1 MADDALYGFATGFAQ
16 GFSQTYT
23 ARMQA
28 EAAEKRDKIRFG
40 AQAWLQKENQFQAAK
55 RADEELM
62 SQAEALVSSES
73 LIPNDA
79 VVDIYNMLKAGRTP
93 KMIIDDVRTAGA
105 KFDALPTPN
114 EGSELTTPNIT
125 NEIEQT
131 DAMMGEN
138 TGLSTAAD
146 NSGIVVPSSDEK
158 PKEDTSTAP
167 KDETDPNNPF
177 AQYNQDI
184 REAVNQTDGDYFDQ
198 VIAGYS
204 PEVKPGKYK
213 FTPGVTKTDVPSLEQ
228 MLARSVYDS
237 PEFKQAVADGD
248 TTKQQEL
255 ILKGIQSKKGD
266 AGGLP
271 FGTGGVAA
279 SMNAWALTEEGKSA
293 LKNNDSMAIAKQ
305 WAKLD
310 DVINPPS
317 ESTSGTPKKDFDLE
331 DLEGSFMN
339 IWERSEAGQKAIESG
354 DATAIAEAVAASHEQ
369 ANNVRTSINIGYG
382 FDPTEVKSLD
392 QLPGLREKYKDE
404 PTILSQLTKIEEGL
418 LSAKRDETLAGDK
431 GKDYTVYG
439 IVNGQLSSLGTGT
452 RRGGKLYLNG
462 EEIPSTDASQFYLAS
477 TDQPL
482 DAVKISASDWVKKQN
497 KLYGSVDFANTALV
511 YLAELE
517 QNEFA
522 RTYVARFASGVGEVL
537 NELDALKNLA
547 TIVNEKGE
555 EVISRE
561 NLINQIN
568 TNPAFDKFSAGVR
581 SIIAQETALIFDV
594 ARAEGNSGHALSNKD
609 YDNYF
614 KSIFNSNDPAVI
626 RANIERKV
634 GLSFKAAING
644 AKSIGKNPG
653 MQYAISGNGVQ
664 WWENPKET
672 VLEGRDD
679 PLRNFVEES
688 ILRVDR
694 TVEGSS
700 YGSTPSQ
707 LLDQYLAGKTIIV
720 TQELIDAY
728 PDFIDQDRLGQK
740 MFAPKTGNN

>member
-16 GFSQTYT
+16 GFSQTFT

-40 AQAWLQKENQFQAAK
+40 AQAWLQKENQYQAAK
-55 RADEELM
+55 KADEAIM
-62 SQAEALVSSES
+62 QQAEALVSSES
-73 LIPNDA
+73 LIPQDA
-79 VVDIYNMLKAGRTP
+79 VVDVYNMLKSGRTP
-93 KMIIDDVRTAGA
+93 KMIIDDVRTSGA
-105 KFDALPTPN
+105 KFELLPTPT
-114 EGSELTTPNIT
+114 EGSELVTP
-125 NEIEQT
+125 EVEEQT
-131 DAMMGEN
+131 DDMLSGEDTSLSPAGEN
-138 TGLSTAAD
+138 TGVIVPNAD
-146 NSGIVVPSSDEK
+146 EQPK
-158 PKEDTSTAP
+158 PDTSTAP
-167 KDETDPNNPF
+167 KDDPDNPF
-177 AQYNQDI
+177 TQYNTDI

-198 VIAGYS
+198 VLAGYS

-228 MLARSVYDS
+228 MLARSVYNS
-237 PEFKQAVADGD
+237 PEFEQAVADGD
-248 TTKQQEL
+248 VAKQQEL
-255 ILKGIQSKKGD
+255 ILQGIQSKKGD

-279 SMNAWALTEEGKSA
+279 SMNVWALTEEGKTA
-293 LKNNDSMAIAKQ
+293 LANKDSMAIAKQ

-310 DVINPPS
+310 SVINPS
-317 ESTSGTPKKDFDLE
+317 AESTSGSPKKDFDLE

-339 IWERSEAGQKAIESG
+339 IWERSEAGQKAIEAG
-354 DATAIAEAVAASHEQ
+354 DTDAIAEAVAASHEQ

-382 FDPTEVKSLD
+382 FDPTAVKSLD
-392 QLPGLREKYKDE
+392 QLPGLREKYKNE
-404 PTILSQLTKIEEGL
+404 PTILNQLTKIEEGL
-418 LSAKRDETLAGDK
+418 LSAKREETLAGDK
-431 GKDYTVYG
+431 GKDYTVYS
-439 IVNGQLSSLGTGT
+439 IVNGQLSSIGTGT
-452 RRGGKLYLNG
+452 RRGGKLYMNG
-462 EEIPSTDASQFYLAS
+462 EVVPAEDASQFYLAS

-497 KLYGSVDFANTALV
+497 RLYGSVDFANTALV

-517 QNEFA
+517 QNPLA

-561 NLINQIN
+561 NLINEIN

-614 KSIFNSNDPAVI
+614 KSIFNSNDPSVI
-626 RANIERKV
+626 KANIERKV
-634 GLSFKAAING
+634 GLSFKAAVNG
-644 AKSIGKNPG
+644 AKSIAQNPG

-672 VLEGRDD
+672 VLEGRDA
-679 PLRNFVEES
+679 PIRNFIDDSLDRVE
-688 ILRVDR
+688 R
-694 TVEGSS
+694 TVESSS
-700 YGSTPSQ
+700 YGTTPEQ
-707 LLDQYLAGKTIIV
+707 KFNAYINGEEITVDERLV
-720 TQELIDAY
+720 EAY
-728 PDFIDQDRLGQK
+728 PSLAPLLGK
-740 MFAPKTGNN
+740 KIKKPSGDN

>member
-93 KMIIDDVRTAGA
+93 KMIIDDVRTSGA
-105 KFDALPTPN
+105 KFEAIPKPTD
-114 EGSELTTPNIT
+114 GSELVTPDIT

-167 KDETDPNNPF
+167 KDEVDPNNPF
-177 AQYNQDI
+177 TQYNQDI

-228 MLARSVYDS
+228 MLARSVYNSD
-237 PEFKQAVADGD
+237 EFKQAVADGD
-248 TTKQQEL
+248 VSKQQEL
-255 ILKGIQSKKGD
+255 ILAGIQSKKGD
-266 AGGLP
+266 GLP

-279 SMNAWALTEEGKSA
+279 SMNVWALTEEGKSA

-305 WAKLD
+305 WAALD
-310 DVINPPS
+310 DIINPS
-317 ESTSGTPKKDFDLE
+317 AESTSGEPKKDFDLE

-431 GKDYTVYG
+431 GKDYTVYS

-626 RANIERKV
+626 KANIERKV

-672 VLEGRDD
+672 VLEGRDA